1 MEIVA
6 GEPLGRGFRGGVN
19 RQRVLGFRL
28 GSEFVRVGDRVRKG
42 GPFVWGAVFG
52 QTCVNPPLPERTI
65 WGRGMFLLRTKEFA
79 RVHENSFGC
88 VFVSV
93 PIYFPYL
100 PVSSPFQHVKIRLNG
115 VIAV

>member
-42 GPFVWGAVFG
+42 GPFVWG
-52 QTCVNPPLPERTI
+52 
-65 WGRGMFLLRTKEFA
+65 GRVRPNMRKSASAGAYDMGK
-79 RVHENSFGC
+79 G
-88 VFVSV
+88 
-93 PIYFPYL
+93 Y
-100 PVSSPFQHVKIRLNG
+100 VSS
-115 VIAV
+115 